1 MRALRRLALAV
12 FVLLFCLPSLAQ
24 SSGPASRRLT
34 DPKSVSSA
42 ANPNARPIPVDDLYF
57 TRGLYG
63 ASWSPDGKQVVFTTN
78 FSGRPNLWKVSA
90 AGGWP
95 IQLTQSDERQYNA
108 VFSPDGKW
116 IVYQQDTAGNELWDL
131 FAI

>member
-1 MRALRRLALAV
+1 MRARLFPVAV
-12 FVLLFCLPSLAQ
+12 FVLLCLPLLAQ
-24 SSGPASRRLT
+24 SSGPASRALT
-34 DPKSVSSA
+34 DPKSITSET
-42 ANPNARPIPVDDLYF
+42 NPNARYIPIDDLYF

-63 ASWSPDGKQVVFTTN
+63 ASWSPDGQQVVFTTN

-108 VFSPDGKW
+108 VWSPDGKW
-116 IVYQQDTAGNELWDL
+116 ILY
-131 FAI
+131 